1 MPGKDI
7 INNATL
13 QIGTYSIR
21 HVNTGQCVA
30 LKDTNRRSTLIAL
43 QDSHFEHLAVSF
55 RYCTIFSYYTYNV
68 RSFLQNTFVRMGQSP
83 KAGAELVSGTES
95 CPWII
100 RPAGFGNIYFISPY
114 FDPSLYWTIAKTRD
128 GTCVSIYFQ
137 CPVHTSLLYHSR
149 QQARLTDN
157 PKHHVYWQ
165 FSKMSA

>member
-1 MPGKDI
+1 MPGKDMI
-7 INNATL
+7 DSATL
-13 QIGTYSIR
+13 QIGTYNIR

-30 LKDTNRRSTLIAL
+30 LKDTNRKSTLIAL
-43 QDSHFEHLAVSF
+43 QDSHFEHLAWVLEKLSGLED
-55 RYCTIFSYYTYNV
+55 TYNV

-128 GTCVSIYFQ
+128 GTC
-137 CPVHTSLLYHSR
+137 
-149 QQARLTDN
+149 QARLTDN